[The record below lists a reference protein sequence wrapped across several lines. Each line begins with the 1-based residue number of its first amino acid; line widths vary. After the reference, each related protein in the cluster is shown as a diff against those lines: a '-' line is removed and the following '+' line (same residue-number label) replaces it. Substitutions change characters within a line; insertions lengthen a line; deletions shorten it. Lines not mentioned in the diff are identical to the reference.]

1 MAYAGGRATHR
12 QLPKQHNVA
21 RRTDAVP
28 VWGAAQRDALNPTYI
43 KRHPAIKLLFATGPS
58 INTRLLV
65 AIIASVALL
74 ITEHRSHQLD
84 SLRATLSVLVDPLK
98 YLVDLPTVL
107 FEQAT
112 ESVRSYSTLK
122 KENAQLRDEQFIDK
136 TRLLKFE
143 SLEKENIRL
152 RALLENSFKLGEQL
166 LIAELLSINT
176 APYENIVVVNKG
188 TRFGVHPQQP
198 VLDANGVVG
207 QVFRALPF
215 SSEIMLITDPNH
227 AIPVQVNRNGLLT
240 IAVGSGQLNRLN
252 LPFLPNNAD
261 IRPGDLLITSGLGG
275 TFPSGYPVAVVD
287 DFTPMSNKPF
297 VNITATPK
305 AMLDRNR
312 ELLIVWSDSS
322 PVSLTTPSSEK
333 PAEALPHDQSAGT
346 GTVRNAL
353 PTASG
358 SAHNTPAGT
367 NPDSKPAGSGFTRKA
382 PVAEQADTDNDE

>member
-1 MAYAGGRATHR
+1 
-12 QLPKQHNVA
+12 
-21 RRTDAVP
+21 
-28 VWGAAQRDALNPTYI
+28 
-43 KRHPAIKLLFATGPS
+43 
-58 INTRLLV
+58 V

-74 ITEHRSHQLD
+74 VTEHTSHRLD
-84 SLRATLSVLVDPLK
+84 ALRATLSVIVDPLK

-107 FEQAT
+107 IAQTAN
-112 ESVRSYSTLK
+112 SIRSYSALK
-122 KENAQLRDEQFIDK
+122 DENARLRDEQFIDR
-136 TRLLKFE
+136 TRLLKFD

-287 DFTPMSNKPF
+287 DFTPMTNKPF

-322 PVSLTTPSSEK
+322 PVSLSSPQRPKSPETQAHEPAAELEHKTPEAVHAGIARDGQSTRSGAAHEAAAGARTGTAHSAPSAQTRPVREAPAGVRTGTARASS
-333 PAEALPHDQSAGT
+333 PAGT
-346 GTVRNAL
+346 GAL
-353 PTASG
+353 RKA
-358 SAHNTPAGT
+358 PAGT
-367 NPDSKPAGSGFTRKA
+367 T
-382 PVAEQADTDNDE
+382 NDE